1 MELLVPVSDSRPKVQ
16 ELSQLRSLHESRLFL
31 IFDEN
36 LDIYIHFDPESY
48 EWRGLVIRINE
59 TIMFEGRDMSVW
71 KACGACNVWKLDPKI
86 VRERLFHSN
95 VVMNNGNRNR
105 ITLHVQY
112 AEKGTGETTVLGQE
126 ETLPCFEVLAEQERK
141 AMAFDPAPEKE
152 VSLSYP
158 IYSLLNVRLRNFTL
172 PTKSIVLSSL
182 DFQASKSFCELVRNP
197 QIIISSIK
205 YELVDGVSAVSM
217 APMCPTTFPLVM
229 SQYDSFSII
238 YRLVEN
244 KQRSQRIRITIEYQ
258 LTSGAHVYPVV
269 TSWDTEVS
277 SRKSGAGTSVYQPPS
292 QPNTTYTTP
301 YAASVPFFGNSLTPN
316 ANHFESTVSL
326 HQQIQPK
333 FNANVSFTF
342 FEPAVVVSVGRKF
355 TLRLLVSNSSQY
367 ALNLVVYYS
376 SMRAQEI
383 HDLRR
388 RRQYDGIVLLSN
400 DYKVPIIYPGETYE
414 LELHCIAFIP
424 GYYHRLRGLK
434 VVDLDTKAVQEIGH
448 SISILA
454 S

>member
-1 MELLVPVSDSRPKVQ
+1 MELLLPVSDSGPEAR
-16 ELSQLRSLHESRLFL
+16 ELSSLRGLHESRHFL

-36 LDIYIHFDPESY
+36 LPIYLHYDPQSY

-59 TIMFEGRDMSVW
+59 TVMFEGRDRSIWRV
-71 KACGACNVWKLDPKI
+71 CGEDNVWKLDPEI

-105 ITLHVQY
+105 ITLHVLY
-112 AEKGTGETTVLGQE
+112 TEKGMGATIVPGQE
-126 ETLPCFEVLAEQERK
+126 KTLPCFEALAEQELK
-141 AMAFDPAPEKE
+141 AMVVDSAPEKE
-152 VSLSYP
+152 ASLSYP

-182 DFQASKSFCELVRNP
+182 DFQASKSFCELVRDP
-197 QIIISSIK
+197 QISISFIK
-205 YELVDGVSAVSM
+205 YELVDGVSAVSL
-217 APMCPTTFPLVM
+217 APMCSTKFPLVM

-258 LTSGAHVYPVV
+258 LTSDAHVYPVV

-277 SRKSGAGTSVYQPPS
+277 SRRMGAGTAVYQPPS
-292 QPNTTYTTP
+292 QSNTTYTTP
-301 YAASVPFFGNSLTPN
+301 YAASVPFFGNVLTSS
-316 ANHFESTVSL
+316 ANHLESTVSL

-342 FEPAVVVSVGRKF
+342 FEPAVLVSVGRKF
-355 TLRLLVSNSSQY
+355 TLRLLVSNSSQC
-367 ALNLVVYYS
+367 AINLVVYYS
-376 SMRAQEI
+376 SIRAKET
-383 HDLRR
+383 HDMRR
-388 RRQYDGIVLLSN
+388 RRQYEGIVLLSN

-424 GYYHRLRGLK
+424 GYYHHLRGLK